1 VLRGDLSGSYDLAV
15 AGWLERHLLSVGRV
29 ELWPDRRS
37 VCGRIAGTSERRHVL
52 DLLVLEHLLVGVKWL
67 PESADEPANQPRERW
82 HEIQARGASSGS
94 CAWSAVSAALGLAFC
109 QSEPASIVV
118 STTRSGPP
126 CPPSSGSEVLTSAA
140 RSRIAAEI
148 DFDSEVIAVDM
159 PRGDGVRLLPRS
171 SILYVQAYGD
181 YQRVFSTEGR
191 FLLRGRLAK
200 LERSWAAHDFVRVHR
215 QFVVNLRQATAV
227 RRHAT
232 GAAVVAFADGHEV
245 PVARRHVAELRRR
258 LSR

>member
-1 VLRGDLSGSYDLAV
+1 MSEDLRILAVDDEPLALDDLAQLLRNHRDVADVVTAGSGSAALHVLSREEIDAVFVDVRMPDLD
-15 AGWLERHLLSVGRV
+15 GV
-29 ELWPDRRS
+29 ELARVVRRF
-37 VCGRIAGTSERRHVL
+37 GAPPI
-52 DLLVLEHLLVGVKWL
+52 LVFV
-67 PESADEPANQPRERW
+67 SADESAAVEAFELRVADYLMKPVTRQRLAQALERVALNASI
-82 HEIQARGASSGS
+82 ESSRSGASGD
-94 CAWSAVSAALGLAFC
+94 
-109 QSEPASIVV
+109 
-118 STTRSGPP
+118 
-126 CPPSSGSEVLTSAA
+126 
-140 RSRIAAEI
+140 AAEI